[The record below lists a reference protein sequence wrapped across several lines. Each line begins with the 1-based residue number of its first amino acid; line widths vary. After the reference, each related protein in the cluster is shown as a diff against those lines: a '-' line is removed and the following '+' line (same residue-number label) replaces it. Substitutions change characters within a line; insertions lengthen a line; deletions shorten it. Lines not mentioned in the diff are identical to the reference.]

1 MTTEKRSRRGGT
13 NRHEGNGSIPGVRV
27 VTDEARAQAR
37 RGNVLAA
44 DIEAIYDQY
53 RHRVYV
59 WCLRI
64 ARNVEDAEDLTQD
77 AFLLLC
83 RKINT
88 YRGESAFSTWLY
100 RLATNIALMRLRRKT
115 LPQASLDEI
124 LETHEGAINPR
135 QELRTSDRALAASVA
150 RVDLER
156 MFDQMP
162 GGFRKAFFLHDS
174 EDYSHPEIAEL
185 TGWAIG
191 TSKSQLHKAR
201 RRLRKLLECGR
212 GYRAEPRRGPVSMR
226 ARTQNG
232 VGDRSQAQR
241 ASSLNSARH
250 IVRVPVCRMRVFKL
264 SANGDENTWQVCS
277 SGLR

>member
-1 MTTEKRSRRGGT
+1 MRTRLPTMTTEKRSRRGGT
-13 NRHEGNGSIPGVRV
+13 NRHEGNGSTPGVRV

-77 AFLLLC
+77 TFLLLC

-115 LPQASLDEI
+115 LPQAPLDEI

-135 QELRTSDRALAASVA
+135 QELRT
-150 RVDLER
+150 
-156 MFDQMP
+156 
-162 GGFRKAFFLHDS
+162 
-174 EDYSHPEIAEL
+174 L
-185 TGWAIG
+185 TGLW
-191 TSKSQLHKAR
+191 QLRWRAWIWNECSTKCPAATERLSSFTTAR
-201 RRLRKLLECGR
+201 TTLIRRLPNLRAGR
-212 GYRAEPRRGPVSMR
+212 
-226 ARTQNG
+226 
-232 VGDRSQAQR
+232 
-241 ASSLNSARH
+241 
-250 IVRVPVCRMRVFKL
+250 
-264 SANGDENTWQVCS
+264 
-277 SGLR
+277 